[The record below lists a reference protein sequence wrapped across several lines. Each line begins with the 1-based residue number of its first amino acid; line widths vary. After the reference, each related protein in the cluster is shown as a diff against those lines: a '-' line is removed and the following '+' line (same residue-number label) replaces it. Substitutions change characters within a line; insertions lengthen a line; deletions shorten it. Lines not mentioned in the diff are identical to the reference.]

1 MSSQA
6 SETVFPSY
14 TMGERRLDNLV
25 HMVGLAWALVAI
37 PLLFLT
43 VSPWGDAAMLI
54 ACLLY
59 SLGLFWMLG
68 FSAAYN
74 GVQAPGP
81 KRILRRLDHA
91 GIFVMIAGS
100 YAPFA
105 LVKFSS
111 TLGYGILIFIWCLAL
126 VGIYIS
132 LRLPGRADK
141 TAIVLCLAMGWSVVF
156 VMPSLV
162 EAVSTSVLVLLV
174 VGGVLYTGGV
184 TFHLAKDL
192 RYHNAI
198 WHLFVLAA
206 VICHYIAIFLALKT
220 A

>member
-1 MSSQA
+1 MNRQV
-6 SETVFPSY
+6 SEDMFPIY
-14 TMGERRLDNLV
+14 TLGERRMDHLV
-25 HMVGLAWALVAI
+25 HMVALAWAVVAI
-37 PLLFLT
+37 PLLFIG
-43 VSPWGDAAMLI
+43 VAPWGDAAMLV

-74 GVQAPGP
+74 RVQAPRV
-81 KRILRRLDHA
+81 KTILRRLDHA

-111 TLGYGILIFIWCLAL
+111 TLGYGILIFICCLAL
-126 VGIYIS
+126 VGVYIS
-132 LRLPGRADK
+132 LRYPGRADK
-141 TAIVLCLAMGWSVVF
+141 AAMLLCLAMGWSVVF
-156 VMPSLV
+156 VLPSLI

-174 VGGVLYTGGV
+174 VGGVLFTGGV
-184 TFHLAKDL
+184 TFHLAKEL

-206 VICHYIAIFLALKT
+206 VICHYVAIFLALK
-220 A
+220 AV

>member
-1 MSSQA
+1 MNPQA
-6 SETVFPSY
+6 SENSFPSY
-14 TMGERRLDNLV
+14 TLGERRMDNLV
-25 HMVGLAWALVAI
+25 HMVALCWALVAV
-37 PLLFLT
+37 PLLFLA
-43 VSPWGDAAMLI
+43 VNPWGDAAMLV

-59 SLGLFWMLG
+59 GLGLFWMLG

-74 GVQAPGP
+74 RVQAPLLKGV
-81 KRILRRLDHA
+81 LRRLDHA

-100 YAPFA
+100 YSPFA

-126 VGIYIS
+126 VGVYLS
-132 LRLPGRADK
+132 LRFPGRADK
-141 TAIVLCLAMGWSVVF
+141 AAMLLCLAMGWSVVF

-162 EAVSTSVLVLLV
+162 EAVSTSVVVLLV

-184 TFHLAKDL
+184 AFHLAKEL

-206 VICHYIAIFLALKT
+206 VVCHYIAIFLALK
-220 A
+220 AA